1 MQTITPYGFSASA
14 QLGSTQLVVVVRSS
28 LQAIMHRD
36 LIDVFFNPREFAEPV
51 TYTHTTGE
59 VRQYSGI
66 YNEAY
71 MGTNPGTDVEIITTV
86 PQVRIRQD
94 VFARY
99 PTKGDSCIIRGVT
112 YSITNAR
119 PDGVGVMLVFL
130 NRKDR

>member
-14 QLGSTQLVVVVRSS
+14 QMGSTQLIVVVRSS

-36 LIDVFFNPREFAEPV
+36 LIDVFFNQREFAEPV
-51 TYTHTTGE
+51 SYTHTTGE
-59 VRQYSGI
+59 SRQYAGI